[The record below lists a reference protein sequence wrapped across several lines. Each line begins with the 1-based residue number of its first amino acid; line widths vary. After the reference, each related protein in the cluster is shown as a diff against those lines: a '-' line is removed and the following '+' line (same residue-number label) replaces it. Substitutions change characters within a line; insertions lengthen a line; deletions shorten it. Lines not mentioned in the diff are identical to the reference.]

1 MRVDPVMEARPALP
15 VFWLL
20 ALPPARRPDRFEL
33 WELGYQRLT
42 LGGERLL
49 HEHGTSPDGGF
60 HQPSCETPATVLRA
74 HVQVLQPYP
83 EVGRVF
89 RRV

>member
-1 MRVDPVMEARPALP
+1 MEARPALP

-20 ALPPARRPDRFEL
+20 AGRPARRPDRFEL
-33 WELGYQRLT
+33 RELGYQRPA

-49 HEHGTSPDGGF
+49 HEHGTAPDGGF
-60 HQPSCETPATVLRA
+60 HQPSCEPPAAVLRE

-83 EVGRVF
+83 EVGPVS
-89 RRV
+89 